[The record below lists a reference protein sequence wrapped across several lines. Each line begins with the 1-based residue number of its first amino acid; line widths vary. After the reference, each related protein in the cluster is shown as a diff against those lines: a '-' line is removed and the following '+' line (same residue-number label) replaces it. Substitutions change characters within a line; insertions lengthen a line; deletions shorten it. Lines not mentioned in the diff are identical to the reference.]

1 MNRQFCFLLLSL
13 TVMFLRLFTLCISA
27 VCSFVLLRSSSL
39 HGRIP
44 QTIILSVGGPLRCF
58 QLEATMNKAVC
69 DYSCTR
75 FCAEFP
81 VLLKKVP
88 QSAVPGSH
96 GKCPYTP
103 TRSCPVLF
111 QCAVSSCMGF
121 SSGSGAKN
129 RLPVQETWFSPWVR
143 KVSPRKWQ
151 PTPYSCLGNSVDWGA
166 WRATVHGVARVG
178 HNLATKQQKQQV
190 SYIDMVLT
198 LWRIQRCL
206 IDSLVR
212 IFLMTHN
219 MHFFSCPCWP
229 IFYLCEMS
237 TFFSQFLVLIFLNY
251 CVIRAFFIY
260 SRYRSFLLQIL
271 SPCLWLVFSVS

>member
-1 MNRQFCFLLLSL
+1 
-13 TVMFLRLFTLCISA
+13 MFLRLFTLCISA

-39 HGRIP
+39 HGRVA
-44 QTIILSVGGPLRCF
+44 QTIILSVGEHLRCF

-69 DYSCTR
+69 GYSCTR

-88 QSAVPGSH
+88 QSAIPGSR
-96 GKCPYTP
+96 GKYPYKLTRNCPM
-103 TRSCPVLF
+103 LF
-111 QCAVSSCMGF
+111 QCAVPYGMGF

-129 RLPVQETWFSPWVR
+129 PPASAGDVVSPWVR
-143 KVSPRKWQ
+143 KISPRRKWQ
-151 PTPYSCLGNSVDWGA
+151 PTLYSCLGNSVDWGA
-166 WRATVHGVARVG
+166 WRATVHGVERVG
-178 HNLATKQQKQQV
+178 HNLATKQQKQWV
-190 SYIDMVLT
+190 SYIDMVLI
-198 LWRIQRCL
+198 LWRIQCCL
-206 IDSLVR
+206 IDSLVC
-212 IFLMTHN
+212 IFLLTRN
-219 MHFFSCPCWP
+219 MHFFSCACWP

-237 TFFSQFLVLIFLNY
+237 TFVSQFLVLIFFNY